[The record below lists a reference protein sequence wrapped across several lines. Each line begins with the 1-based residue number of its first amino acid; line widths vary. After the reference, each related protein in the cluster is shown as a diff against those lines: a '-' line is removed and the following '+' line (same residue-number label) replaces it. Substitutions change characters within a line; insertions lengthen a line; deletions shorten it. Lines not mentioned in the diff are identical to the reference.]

1 MEIIKYEQFLEKR
14 DPNKKYKLVK
24 TKCLFDSLDLKEG
37 YYLDEQGIPFE
48 YSEGMSNFVISQSD
62 TIITIGPLN
71 SDRWEL
77 VYLGED
83 ISKYS
88 WIRLNDLNK
97 VYSLLNLPCG
107 LDTKYNWETNSG
119 PTAEFFYKDGC
130 YKLVDKKTGLES
142 EFCLITKNNSYRIT
156 QYIVNDKFLAKKPE
170 EFLILE
176 KELIFIYRVLNEKG
190 KTTEDVD

>member
-14 DPNKKYKLVK
+14 DPNKKYKLVR
-24 TKCLFDSLDLKEG
+24 TEYPFGSIDLEGG
-37 YYLDEQGIPFE
+37 YYLDESGVPFE
-48 YSEGMSNFVISQSD
+48 YSRGMSNFVISQSD
-62 TIITIGPLN
+62 TPITIGPLN
-71 SDRWEL
+71 FDRWEL

-107 LDTKYNWETNSG
+107 VDTKYNWESSK
-119 PTAEFFYKDGC
+119 PTAEFLHKDGC
-130 YKLVDKKTGLES
+130 YKLVDKKTGIES
-142 EFCLITKNNSYRIT
+142 EFCLTTRSNSYSIT
-156 QYIVNDKFLAKKPE
+156 QYIANDKFLAKKPE

-176 KELIFIYRVLNEKG
+176 KELTFIYQVLNEKG
-190 KTTEDVD
+190 KTTKNVD